1 MYLEVVFVAVA
12 VRLKYVK
19 HNRRFRLKGRL
30 FVVSRRQRK
39 DKKRKQKRLER
50 VPEKLQRKRDRQE
63 RQRTRRMPRWVRTG
77 LVVVLI
83 TIIIGGSVWVWWSQL
98 PDPIPPPPYP
108 GAVYVLQQDSFYVHI
123 NETGHIRIDF
133 MVGRYGGGTYSGNQP
148 LNLSITR
155 DFERGQVNFTL
166 VDPYVFYDYYGN
178 AYHIPPDVGADTLE
192 YLVGNIHPNMIYDY
206 EEHHFRGGATMRG
219 YYSLFWNYLL
229 NSSDNT
235 WLETDTMDDMYT
247 FTFDIQ
253 PDNDTIPYN
262 TPTTVFCNIT
272 FNTLKAEE
280 TNVYNWGEST
290 LLFHKQVYNGTTLLA
305 NITVLDVHRIG
316 SILDP
321 DLTPSNYIDN
331 ETHIGFI
338 ANPITT
344 SMSQNQSWG
353 YTFDLNVT
361 SFTNASF
368 CLLDLSTPENEFF
381 LQSGFTGAVLEQP
394 MYFPKAEIDVLTPYA
409 DSIKKNFTDIM
420 IRLPDVCL
428 NNGTMFYQTPPDLF
442 EPFIPSILELSAPS
456 ISSAPHNEL
465 EGVTNDSS
473 NLDLQ
478 TITWFSDSRRLSLIK
493 QALNLM

>member
-1 MYLEVVFVAVA
+1 M
-12 VRLKYVK
+12 
-19 HNRRFRLKGRL
+19 
-30 FVVSRRQRK
+30 SRRQRK

-63 RQRTRRMPRWVRTG
+63 RQRTRRMPGWVRTG

-83 TIIIGGSVWVWWSQL
+83 AVIIGGSVWVWSTQL
-98 PDPIPPPPYP
+98 PDPIPPPPNP
-108 GAVYVLQQDSFYVHI
+108 GAVYVLQQDTFYVYI
-123 NETGHIRIDF
+123 NDTGQVQVDF
-133 MVGRYGGGTYSGNQP
+133 MVGRYAGGTFGGDQP
-148 LNLSITR
+148 LNISITR
-155 DFERGQVNFTL
+155 DFDIGQMNFTFL
-166 VDPYVFYDYYGN
+166 DPYVFYDYFGN
-178 AYHIPPDVGADTLE
+178 AYYVPPDVGADTLE
-192 YLVGNIHPNMIYDY
+192 YFVGEINPNMIYDY
-206 EEHHFRGGATMRG
+206 EESHFRGGATMRG
-219 YYSLFWNYLL
+219 YYSLFWNYVL
-229 NSSDNT
+229 NSSENT

-253 PDNDTIPYN
+253 AENDTIPYN
-262 TPTTVFCNIT
+262 TPTTVYCNIT
-272 FNTLKAEE
+272 FNTLKPVE
-280 TNVYNWGEST
+280 TNVYNWGESQ
-290 LLFHKQVYNGTTLLA
+290 LLFHKQVFNETALLA
-305 NITVLDVHRIG
+305 NITVQDVHRIG

-321 DLTPSNYIDN
+321 ELTSSNYIDN

-394 MYFPKAEIDVLTPYA
+394 MHFPKAEIDIQTPFV
-409 DSIKKNFTDIM
+409 DRIKKNFTDII
-420 IRLPDVCL
+420 IRFPDVCL
-428 NNGTMFYQTPPDLF
+428 NNGTVFYQSQPDLF
-442 EPFIPSILELSAPS
+442 EPFIPSILEPS
-456 ISSAPHNEL
+456 GPSMSTAPHVIE
-465 EGVTNDSS
+465 EGTTDSS

-478 TITWFSDSRRLSLIK
+478 TLTLFSNPRRLYFIK